1 VRPQRTRKENR
12 ADREVLAGGT
22 RCDVGELHRNIL
34 A

>member
-1 VRPQRTRKENR
+1 VRTQHPREEHG

-22 RCDVGELHRNIL
+22 RCDVDELHLSIL

>member
-1 VRPQRTRKENR
+1 VRAQGTREENR

-22 RCDVGELHRNIL
+22 RCDLGELHGPIL